1 MATLIKTD
9 GTQQEVHPVN
19 GKRFSLEELQGF
31 VGGLVE
37 LLDLGEGVM
46 WINEEGK
53 LIDLPFNRTAT
64 RLARP
69 YLFPW
74 DDGIRGDVLVLSAQE
89 DRDSRVGD
97 EDEDLPLAA

>member
-9 GTQQEVHPVN
+9 GTQQEVHPAN

-31 VGGLVE
+31 VGGLIE
-37 LLDLGEGVM
+37 MIDLGEGIM

-53 LIDLPFNRTAT
+53 LEGLPINFLAT

-69 YLFPW
+69 YLF
-74 DDGIRGDVLVLSAQE
+74 RGDYIAGDVFVLSAEE
-89 DRDSRVGD
+89 DRKSREGD
-97 EDEDLPLAA
+97 EDEDLDIAA